1 MESAAEIIGQIRSI
15 SAHMKQPILEQ
26 TGFAS
31 FPVMP
36 KLEMDPNYSTLQFY
50 ILESNDNFA
59 KVTMKKEDVRR
70 LKLMVDDFIRIRF
83 LTEEPKPSSTESEKE
98 KGAAIVQAEVV
109 SISIDSRT
117 RAREYD
123 KIKNRP
129 LSKDLET
136 EVNFSPYAMVGL
148 ALKYIDANSID
159 RMSMKKDEIMGLNI
173 TAGDTIFLELS
184 KAHASSKN
192 TD

>member
-1 MESAAEIIGQIRSI
+1 VEFTAEIIGQIRGI
-15 SAHMKQPILEQ
+15 SAHMKQPVLEQ

-36 KLEMDPNYSTLQFY
+36 KFEMDTNYSTLQLY

-83 LTEEPKPSSTESEKE
+83 LTIEPRPTAPDSEEGKRK
-98 KGAAIVQAEVV
+98 AIVSAEVG
-109 SISIDSRT
+109 SISIDSHSRG
-117 RAREYD
+117 REYE
-123 KIKNRP
+123 KVKNRP
-129 LSKDLET
+129 LSKDFDKEFD
-136 EVNFSPYAMVGL
+136 FSPYAMVGL
-148 ALKYIDANSID
+148 VLRYVDADSHD
-159 RMSMKKDEIMGLNI
+159 MMSMKKDEIMRLNI

-184 KAHASSKN
+184 KVQSSSKAE
-192 TD
+192 